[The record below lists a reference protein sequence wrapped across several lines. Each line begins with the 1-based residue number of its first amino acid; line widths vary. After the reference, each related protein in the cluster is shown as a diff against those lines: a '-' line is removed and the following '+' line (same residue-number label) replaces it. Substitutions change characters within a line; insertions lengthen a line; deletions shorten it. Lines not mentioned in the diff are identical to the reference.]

1 MRKTGEQKPDDAW
14 LDQRLLEFAGIVA
27 VVVLIAAGVHYIN
40 HAPRADT
47 ASFIVPSQTVRW

>member
-1 MRKTGEQKPDDAW
+1 MRKMDEHEPDEVW
-14 LDQRLLEFAGIVA
+14 LDQRLLEFLGVVA

-40 HAPRADT
+40 HVPRADT

>member
-27 VVVLIAAGVHYIN
+27 VVVLIAAGVHFIN
-40 HAPRADT
+40 HIPRADT